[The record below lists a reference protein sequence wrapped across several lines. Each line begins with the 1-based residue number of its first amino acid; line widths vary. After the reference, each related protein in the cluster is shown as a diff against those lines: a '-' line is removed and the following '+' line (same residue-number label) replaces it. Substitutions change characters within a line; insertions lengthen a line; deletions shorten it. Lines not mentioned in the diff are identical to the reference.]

1 VEEFVVHGLFVLLWK
16 RNGEFSQEE
25 KMTMIHPFI
34 SIGTTFKLCQHD
46 RKIENE
52 IVNRKNPLNMVAS
65 G

>member
-16 RNGEFSQEE
+16 RNGEFFQEK

-34 SIGTTFKLCQHD
+34 SIGTIFQLCQCD
-46 RKIENE
+46 RKIEDE
-52 IVNRKNPLNMVAS
+52 IMNRKNPLNMVAS